1 MTLLVSKSNY
11 GRERAGFFDS
21 PPFFVVRSD
30 CEDAGGHSAWLE
42 KNSAASQLVLV
53 IDAGLVTI
61 KETRL
66 SHWRCLPLI
75 MLGQNIQGRHSELRA
90 A

>member
-1 MTLLVSKSNY
+1 MTLSVSKSNF

-21 PPFFVVRSD
+21 PPFLVVRSD
-30 CEDAGGHSAWLE
+30 CEDAGGHSAGLE

-61 KETRL
+61 KETRKDDKKT
-66 SHWRCLPLI
+66 S
-75 MLGQNIQGRHSELRA
+75 SEERFPGV
-90 A
+90 